1 MWHTQQEN
9 KSAYLRGV
17 GLNCKLNFFLEC
29 FWLEDCPKSKDTGK
43 QFNFILGVFAWAFS
57 LIELLP
63 DLSSKIFNRCNHI
76 IDSGLI
82 GTIFIFLFELFIFF
96 FESPV

>member
-1 MWHTQQEN
+1 VGYPQQEN
-9 KSAYLRGV
+9 KGSYLCRMRLKCI
-17 GLNCKLNFFLEC
+17 LNISFEFFCLENS
-29 FWLEDCPKSKDTGK
+29 PKSKDTGK

-63 DLSSKIFNRCNHI
+63 DLSSKIFNRCNDI

-96 FESPV
+96 FESHV